1 MRRKRLKP
9 HRRLHSIAG
18 VLALCFTIM
27 AGCDMAPVT
36 PNAVSTQEKA
46 LKNIKVS
53 KVIMQKV
60 GDPIERAAEVQSS
73 FQYDII
79 AKTGGDVGQILKKRG
94 DMVQADEVI
103 IKLNSSEA
111 KFQKEMAAL
120 AVQTLQDTI
129 QRTKQRAKKDLD
141 SQRQELSNTILKT
154 EQGLTDLLRN
164 YNKMKNDYD
173 IGLVTKSQLYQT
185 ESQMMNTRMELDQLK
200 IRFNGLE
207 LADSGTEMEAQL
219 KNAQFS
225 LQQAEQAITN
235 LEVKAPVSGLLTEM
249 PLETGMSLQ
258 MGANVGVIQKLDP
271 IKIKAQLSVEE
282 TNRLK
287 DKKELT
293 YYLPDTT
300 QKYKGSISYL
310 SKVIDPKTNAYEVNL
325 EVPNK
330 DVTLKPGMKVW
341 LQLTDEKDQT
351 GLTVPTYSLVKEGEE
366 NFVFVLAGD
375 LVEKR
380 KVQLGRLNEPFQ
392 EVISG
397 VKEGERVVVS
407 SPDQLKDKE
416 KIGVT
421 TNEN

>member
-1 MRRKRLKP
+1 MRKKRLKS
-9 HRRLHSIAG
+9 HRSLQSIVG

-27 AGCDMAPVT
+27 AGCDIAPVT
-36 PNAVSTQEKA
+36 QNAVSTQA
-46 LKNIKVS
+46 NTLKNIKVS

-60 GDPIERAAEVQSS
+60 GDPTERAAEVQSS
-73 FQYDII
+73 FQYDLI
-79 AKTGGDVGQILKKRG
+79 AKVGGDVGQILKKRG
-94 DMVQADEVI
+94 DLVQADEVI
-103 IKLNSSEA
+103 IKLNSNET
-111 KFQKEMAAL
+111 KFQKEMAAI
-120 AVQTLQDTI
+120 AVRTLQDTI
-129 QRTKQRAKKDLD
+129 QKTKQGAKKDLEK
-141 SQRQELSNTILKT
+141 QRLELSNSIQKT

-164 YNKMKNDYD
+164 YNKMRNDYD
-173 IGLVTKSQLYQT
+173 IGLVTKNQLYQT
-185 ESQMMNTRMELDQLK
+185 ESQMMNTRIELDQLK
-200 IRFNGLE
+200 QRLNGLE

-235 LEVKAPVSGLLTEM
+235 LDVKAPVSGLLTEM
-249 PLETGMSLQ
+249 PLETGMSLK
-258 MGANVGVIQKLDP
+258 MGANIGVILKLDP
-271 IKIKAQLSVEE
+271 IKIKAQLTLEE

-293 YYLPDTT
+293 YYLPGTT

-330 DVTLKPGMKVW
+330 DVALKPGMKVMI
-341 LQLTDEKDQT
+341 QLTDEKDQI
-351 GLTVPTYSLVKEGEE
+351 GLTVPSYSIVKEGEDAY
-366 NFVFVLAGD
+366 VFVLAGD
-375 LVEKR
+375 SVEKR

-407 SPDQLKDKE
+407 SPNQLKDKE

-421 TNEN
+421 ENEN

>member
-1 MRRKRLKP
+1 MV
-9 HRRLHSIAG
+9 G

-27 AGCDMAPVT
+27 AGCDTAPVT
-36 PNAVSTQEKA
+36 PNSVSNQGQA

-79 AKTGGDVGQILKKRG
+79 AKAGGNVGQILKKRG
-94 DMVQADEVI
+94 DIVQADEVI

-111 KFQKEMAAL
+111 KSQKEIAAL
-120 AVQTLQDTI
+120 AVQTVQDTI
-129 QRTKQRAKKDLD
+129 ERTKQRAKKDLEN
-141 SQRQELSNTILKT
+141 QRRELSSSVQKT
-154 EQGLTDLLRN
+154 EQGLKDLLRN

-173 IGLVTKSQLYQT
+173 IGLVTKAQLYQS
-185 ESQMMNTRMELDQLK
+185 ESQIMNTRLELDQLK
-200 IRFNGLE
+200 IKVNGLE
-207 LADSGTEMEAQL
+207 LADSGTEMETQL
-219 KNAQFS
+219 KNAQVS
-225 LQQAEQAITN
+225 LQQVEQAITN
-235 LEVKAPVSGLLTEM
+235 LEVKAPVSGLLTEL

-271 IKIKAQLSVEE
+271 IIIKAQLTAEE

-293 YYLPDTT
+293 YYLPGTT
-300 QKYKGSISYL
+300 PKYKGSISYL

-325 EVPNK
+325 QLPNK
-330 DVTLKPGMKVW
+330 DVTLMPGMKVKI
-341 LQLTDEKDQT
+341 QLTDEKDQM
-351 GLTVPTYSLVKEGEE
+351 GLTVPSYSIVKEGEE
-366 NFVFVLAGD
+366 DYVFVLAGD
-375 LVEKR
+375 SVEKR
-380 KVQLGRLNEPFQ
+380 KVQLGRVNEPFQ

-397 VKEGERVVVS
+397 VKEGDRVVVS
-407 SPDQLKDKE
+407 SPNQLKDKE

-421 TNEN
+421 ENEN

>member
-1 MRRKRLKP
+1 
-9 HRRLHSIAG
+9 
-18 VLALCFTIM
+18 
-27 AGCDMAPVT
+27 
-36 PNAVSTQEKA
+36 
-46 LKNIKVS
+46 
-53 KVIMQKV
+53 
-60 GDPIERAAEVQSS
+60 
-73 FQYDII
+73 
-79 AKTGGDVGQILKKRG
+79 
-94 DMVQADEVI
+94 
-103 IKLNSSEA
+103 
-111 KFQKEMAAL
+111 
-120 AVQTLQDTI
+120 
-129 QRTKQRAKKDLD
+129 
-141 SQRQELSNTILKT
+141 
-154 EQGLTDLLRN
+154 
-164 YNKMKNDYD
+164 
-173 IGLVTKSQLYQT
+173 
-185 ESQMMNTRMELDQLK
+185 
-200 IRFNGLE
+200 
-207 LADSGTEMEAQL
+207 
-219 KNAQFS
+219 
-225 LQQAEQAITN
+225 
-235 LEVKAPVSGLLTEM
+235 M

-293 YYLPDTT
+293 YYLPETT